1 MQLKGTYTFQAPRDA
16 VWAALMDPTVLAQA
30 LPGGDQLEQIG
41 DNEYRAAMNVR
52 VGPVQGKFAGKVE
65 LADIHAPERYRMKVS
80 GTGSAGFVNGEGAI
94 TLSDEGSG
102 TLMNYEGDVQVGGK
116 IAGVGQRLIESTA
129 RSVIKQGLKVLDEQ
143 IQTRLAPPVETA
155 APEPPPAPPVSA
167 ETVVPPTPPSAAD
180 QLAAAAPTPPAAPTP
195 SAAAAPAARPEAS
208 SANSFASDVIR
219 DVARD
224 LASDYIPPQQ
234 QERVFFAALGALAML
249 CFVML
254 VRMVQ
259 RDSK

>member
-30 LPGGDQLEQIG
+30 LPGGDQLEKIG
-41 DNEYRAAMNVR
+41 ENEYRAAMNVK
-52 VGPVQGKFAGKVE
+52 VGPVQGKFAGTVE
-65 LADIHAPERYRMKVS
+65 LADIHAPDSYRMKVS
-80 GTGSAGFVNGEGAI
+80 GTGTAGFVNGEGAI
-94 TLSDEGSG
+94 TLADEGSG
-102 TLMNYEGDVQVGGK
+102 TLMSYEGDVQVGGK

-129 RSVIKQGLKVLDEQ
+129 KSVIKQGLKVLDDQ
-143 IQTRLAPPVETA
+143 IQARLAPPVEAA

-167 ETVVPPTPPSAAD
+167 ETVVSPTPPDVAD
-180 QLAAAAPTPPAAPTP
+180 QLAAAAPTPSTPPTEAPS
-195 SAAAAPAARPEAS
+195 SAASFATRAESS

-219 DVARD
+219 DVVRD

-249 CFVML
+249 CFVVL
-254 VRMVQ
+254 VRLVQ
-259 RDSK
+259 RD